1 MTNEPNLP
9 ASIDSYLQW
18 LIPRRSTEEEPLR
31 TLFETSALAVTLTVG
46 GAQINAT
53 LVREDEYFEGVRR
66 FFETIQDEMEDAVQ
80 EQVTPF
86 VEERVRQRV
95 EEEHRRR
102 IDELELSSEQEES
115 LIRDVAS
122 QYSEDIISLTR
133 RAFTERYVGAYD
145 RREEDSYHIHLR
157 DATIDTGRNQ
167 ITVQW
172 WRGRLEAV
180 DGFALLGP
188 RARGRET

>member
-1 MTNEPNLP
+1 
-9 ASIDSYLQW
+9 
-18 LIPRRSTEEEPLR
+18 
-31 TLFETSALAVTLTVG
+31 VG
-46 GAQINAT
+46 GAQINGT

-66 FFETIQDEMEDAVQ
+66 FFETIQDEMEDAVR
-80 EQVTPF
+80 VRLTPF
-86 VEERVRQRV
+86 MEEGVRQRV

-115 LIRDVAS
+115 LLRDVAS
-122 QYSEDIISLTR
+122 EYREVIMSLTR
-133 RAFTERYVGAYD
+133 SAFTERYVGAYN
-145 RREEDSYHIHLR
+145 RREEDPYHIHLR

-180 DGFALLGP
+180 DQFALLGP
-188 RARGRET
+188 RT